1 MRLSQP
7 SATPVRS
14 VVGRYRIPFN
24 RPFLTSAARSR
35 LAESISSSVWSG
47 DGPFTRRVRQLLEEE
62 LDVPAALLTTS
73 GTSALEMM
81 ALLIDVAAGDEVIV
95 PSYTFASTANA
106 FILRGVRPVFIDA
119 RVDTL
124 NLDERLLPELITP
137 RTRAIV
143 TMHYAG
149 VACEMDAIHDIVADR
164 SITVLEDNAHGL
176 FGQYRGRPLGTLGAL
191 AALSFHETKNFPCG
205 EGGCLLVNDEQLLDR
220 AEILREKGTDRS
232 RFWRGEVNQYTWR
245 DIGSSYLLADP
256 LAAILLGQLE
266 ERELIQQTRM
276 RAWKR
281 YMQELRPWAVT
292 HGVTLPT
299 VPPHCEHPAHLFY
312 LCLPEASTRS
322 RLIAHLASQG
332 ILAVSHYVPLNTS
345 PFGRRLGGRPGQC
358 PVSEDISKRLVRLPL
373 YNDISDDDIDSVL
386 ETVTSCPL

>member
-7 SATPVRS
+7 SATTVRS

-81 ALLIDVAAGDEVIV
+81 ALLIDVATGDEVIV

-191 AALSFHETKNFPCG
+191 GALSFHETKNFPCG
-205 EGGCLLVNDEQLLDR
+205 EGGCLLVNDERLLDR

-245 DIGSSYLLADP
+245 DLGSSYLLADP

-312 LCLPEASTRS
+312 LCLPDASTRS

-386 ETVTSCPL
+386 ETVTTCPL

>member
-1 MRLSQP
+1 MRLSP
-7 SATPVRS
+7 RSATAVHS

-24 RPFLTSAARSR
+24 RPSLTSAARSR

-81 ALLIDVAAGDEVIV
+81 ALLIDVATGDEVIV

-124 NLDERLLPELITP
+124 NLDERLLPDLITP
-137 RTRAIV
+137 RTRGIV

-232 RFWRGEVNQYTWR
+232 RFWRGEVKQYTWR
-245 DIGSSYLLADP
+245 DVGSSYLLADP

-276 RAWKR
+276 SAWKR
-281 YMQELRPWAVT
+281 YMQELQPWAVK

-312 LCLPEASTRS
+312 LCLPDASTRS

-386 ETVTSCPL
+386 ETVTSFPL

>member
-7 SATPVRS
+7 SATAVHS

-81 ALLIDVAAGDEVIV
+81 ALLIDVATGDEVIV

-124 NLDERLLPELITP
+124 NLDERLLPELITR

-281 YMQELRPWAVT
+281 YMQELQPWAVT

-312 LCLPEASTRS
+312 LCLSDASTRS

>member
-24 RPFLTSAARSR
+24 RPFLTSAARNR

-81 ALLIDVAAGDEVIV
+81 ALLIDVETGDEVIV

-137 RTRAIV
+137 KTRAIV
-143 TMHYAG
+143 AVHYAG
-149 VACEMDAIHDIVADR
+149 VACEMDAIHGIVADR

-266 ERELIQQTRM
+266 ERDLIKQTRM
-276 RAWKR
+276 CAWKR
-281 YMQELRPWAVT
+281 YMQELRPWAET
-292 HGVTLPT
+292 HGVTRPT
-299 VPPHCEHPAHLFY
+299 LPPHCEHPAHLFY
-312 LCLPEASTRS
+312 LCLPDASTRS
-322 RLIAHLASQG
+322 RLIAHLSSQG

-386 ETVTSCPL
+386 ETVTTCPL

>member
-24 RPFLTSAARSR
+24 RPVLTSAARSR

-81 ALLIDVAAGDEVIV
+81 ALLIDVATGDEVIV

-124 NLDERLLPELITP
+124 NLDERLLPELITL

-281 YMQELRPWAVT
+281 YMQELRPWAET

-312 LCLPEASTRS
+312 LCLPDASTRS

>member
-24 RPFLTSAARSR
+24 RPVLTSAARSR
-35 LAESISSSVWSG
+35 LAESISSPVWSG

-81 ALLIDVAAGDEVIV
+81 ALLIDVATGDEVIV

-124 NLDERLLPELITP
+124 NLDERLLPELITL

-149 VACEMDAIHDIVADR
+149 VACEMDAINDIVADR

-266 ERELIQQTRM
+266 ERELIQQTRIH
-276 RAWKR
+276 AWKR
-281 YMQELRPWAVT
+281 YMQELQPWAVT

-312 LCLPEASTRS
+312 LCVSDASTRS

-358 PVSEDISKRLVRLPL
+358 PVSEDISKRLLRLPL

-386 ETVTSCPL
+386 ETVTTCPL

>member
-24 RPFLTSAARSR
+24 RPVLTSAARSR

-81 ALLIDVAAGDEVIV
+81 ALLIDVATGDEVIV
-95 PSYTFASTANA
+95 PSYAFASTANA
-106 FILRGVRPVFIDA
+106 FILRGARPVFIDA

-124 NLDERLLPELITP
+124 NLDERLLPELITL

-149 VACEMDAIHDIVADR
+149 VACEMDAIHGIVADR

-281 YMQELRPWAVT
+281 YMQELQPWAVT

-312 LCLPEASTRS
+312 LCLPDASIRS

-386 ETVTSCPL
+386 ETVTTCPL

>member
-7 SATPVRS
+7 SATAVHS

-62 LDVPAALLTTS
+62 LDVPAAMLTTS

-81 ALLIDVAAGDEVIV
+81 ALLIDVATGDEVIV

-143 TMHYAG
+143 TMHY
-149 VACEMDAIHDIVADR
+149 
-164 SITVLEDNAHGL
+164 
-176 FGQYRGRPLGTLGAL
+176 
-191 AALSFHETKNFPCG
+191 PCG
-205 EGGCLLVNDEQLLDR
+205 EGGCLLVNDERLLDR

-245 DIGSSYLLADP
+245 D
-256 LAAILLGQLE
+256 LG
-266 ERELIQQTRM
+266 
-276 RAWKR
+276 
-281 YMQELRPWAVT
+281 
-292 HGVTLPT
+292 
-299 VPPHCEHPAHLFY
+299 
-312 LCLPEASTRS
+312 
-322 RLIAHLASQG
+322 
-332 ILAVSHYVPLNTS
+332 
-345 PFGRRLGGRPGQC
+345 
-358 PVSEDISKRLVRLPL
+358 
-373 YNDISDDDIDSVL
+373 
-386 ETVTSCPL
+386 

>member
-7 SATPVRS
+7 SATTVRS

-81 ALLIDVAAGDEVIV
+81 ALLINVATGDEVIV

-119 RVDTL
+119 RIDTL
-124 NLDERLLPELITP
+124 NLDERLLPDLITP

-149 VACEMDAIHDIVADR
+149 VACEMDAIHDIVAD
-164 SITVLEDNAHGL
+164 GL
-176 FGQYRGRPLGTLGAL
+176 HA
-191 AALSFHETKNFPCG
+191 
-205 EGGCLLVNDEQLLDR
+205 CLLY
-220 AEILREKGTDRS
+220 TS
-232 RFWRGEVNQYTWR
+232 RCV
-245 DIGSSYLLADP
+245 
-256 LAAILLGQLE
+256 
-266 ERELIQQTRM
+266 
-276 RAWKR
+276 
-281 YMQELRPWAVT
+281 
-292 HGVTLPT
+292 
-299 VPPHCEHPAHLFY
+299 
-312 LCLPEASTRS
+312 
-322 RLIAHLASQG
+322 
-332 ILAVSHYVPLNTS
+332 
-345 PFGRRLGGRPGQC
+345 
-358 PVSEDISKRLVRLPL
+358 
-373 YNDISDDDIDSVL
+373 
-386 ETVTSCPL
+386 

>member
-81 ALLIDVAAGDEVIV
+81 ALLINVATGDEVIV

-281 YMQELRPWAVT
+281 YMKELQPWAVT
-292 HGVTLPT
+292 RGVTLPT

-312 LCLPEASTRS
+312 LCLPDASTRS

-386 ETVTSCPL
+386 ETVTTCPL

>member
-24 RPFLTSAARSR
+24 RPVLTSAARSR

-81 ALLIDVAAGDEVIV
+81 ALLIDVATGDEVIV

-106 FILRGVRPVFIDA
+106 FILRGARPVFIDA

-124 NLDERLLPELITP
+124 NLDERLLPELITR

-176 FGQYRGRPLGTLGAL
+176 FGRYRGRPLGTLGAL
-191 AALSFHETKNFPCG
+191 GALSFHETKNFPCG

-312 LCLPEASTRS
+312 LCLSDASTRS
-322 RLIAHLASQG
+322 RLIAHLSSQG

-345 PFGRRLGGRPGQC
+345 PFGRRLGGRAGQC

>member
-1 MRLSQP
+1 MRPTQHAAIP
-7 SATPVRS
+7 ARS
-14 VVGRYRIPFN
+14 TVDRYRIPFN
-24 RPFLTSAARSR
+24 RPSLTRAARSR

-47 DGPFTRRVRQLLEEE
+47 DGPFTRRARQLLEEE
-62 LDVPAALLTTS
+62 LDVPAALLTPS

-81 ALLIDVAAGDEVIV
+81 ALLIDVATGDEVIV
-95 PSYTFASTANA
+95 PSFTFVSTANA
-106 FILRGVRPVFIDA
+106 FILRGVRPVFIDVRA
-119 RVDTL
+119 ETL

-137 RTRAIV
+137 KTRAIV

-149 VACEMDAIHDIVADR
+149 VACEMDAIHGVVADR
-164 SITVLEDNAHGL
+164 AIKVLEDNAHGL
-176 FGQYRGRPLGTLGAL
+176 FGRYRGRPLGTLGAL
-191 AALSFHETKNFPCG
+191 AALSFHETKNFSCG
-205 EGGCLLVNDEQLLDR
+205 EGGCLLVNDEQFLGR

-232 RFWRGEVNQYTWR
+232 RFWRGEVSRYTWR

-276 RAWKR
+276 RAWNR
-281 YMQELRPWAVT
+281 YMQELQPWAVT

-312 LCLPEASTRS
+312 LCLPDTSTRS

-345 PFGRRLGGRPGQC
+345 PFGRQLGGRPGQC
-358 PVSEDISKRLVRLPL
+358 PVTEDVSERLVRLPL
-373 YNDISDDDIDSVL
+373 YNDISDDDIGSVI
-386 ETVTSCPL
+386 ETVTTCPL

>member
-24 RPFLTSAARSR
+24 RPSLTSAARSR

-81 ALLIDVAAGDEVIV
+81 ALLINVATGDEVIV

-124 NLDERLLPELITP
+124 NLDERLLPELITL

-191 AALSFHETKNFPCG
+191 AALCFHETKNFPCG

-281 YMQELRPWAVT
+281 YMKELQPWAVT
-292 HGVTLPT
+292 RGVTLPT

-312 LCLPEASTRS
+312 LCLPDASTRS

-358 PVSEDISKRLVRLPL
+358 PVSEDISKRVVRLPL

-386 ETVTSCPL
+386 ETVTTCPL